1 MTKEH
6 LVVVGAGPGGYTAA
20 FYAADQGY
28 KVTLLDSSEKP
39 GGVCLHRG
47 CIPSKALLHVAGLM
61 TKVVQAKDW
70 GVDFGEPKIDLKR
83 LREWKDEISLKVSDG
98 LISLCKQRDV
108 SFINSRG
115 TFTDSNTIKLSNNS
129 SLVFDRC
136 IIATGSRPIM
146 PQKFIDNKLF
156 MMDSTE
162 ALKLSTIP
170 EKMLVV
176 GGGYIGLE
184 LGKVYSSLGSRV
196 TIVEMRDGLL
206 PNVDRDLI
214 RPLQE
219 KLSKEFEAIYLNTE
233 IVSIRE
239 SKKLG
244 HVTMVKATEQ
254 FEESFDSILMSVG
267 RRPNTDKIG
276 LECTNVQLD
285 DKGFI
290 KVDGKRQ
297 TADSKI
303 LAIGDVSGEPMLA
316 HKASHEARIAID
328 GILGK
333 DVSFNNKV
341 IPAVVFTDP
350 EVAWCGLT
358 ESDAKNNNIDVEV
371 ARFPWGASGRAHTI
385 SRTEGMTKII
395 LEPMTKRLL
404 GVGIVGHGAG
414 ELIGEG
420 VLAINMGA
428 KAEDLSNCIHPHPT
442 LSETIMESAD
452 VSMGIATHIYKRPR
466 K

>member
-83 LREWKDEISLKVSDG
+83 LREWKDEISLKISGG

-115 TFTDSNTIKLSNNS
+115 IFTDSNTIKLSNNS

-136 IIATGSRPIM
+136 IIATGSRPII
-146 PQKFIDNKLF
+146 PQKFTENKLF

-254 FEESFDSILMSVG
+254 FDESFDSILMSVG

-358 ESDAKNNNIDVEV
+358 ESDAKNNNIDVDV
-371 ARFPWGASGRAHTI
+371 ARFPWRASGRSHTI
-385 SRTEGMTKII
+385 GRTEGMTKIV
-395 LEPMTKRLL
+395 LEPKTKRLL
-404 GVGIVGHGAG
+404 GVGVVGSGAG

>member
-39 GGVCLHRG
+39 GGVCLHHG

-70 GVDFGEPKIDLKR
+70 GVDFGKPKIDLKR
-83 LREWKDEISLKVSDG
+83 LREWKDEISLKISGG

-115 TFTDSNTIKLSNNS
+115 TFTDSNTIKLLNNS

-285 DKGFI
+285 VKGFI

-297 TADSKI
+297 TSDSKI

-328 GILGK
+328 GILGN
-333 DVSFNNKV
+333 DVSFNNKI

>member
-1 MTKEH
+1 MMKEH
-6 LVVVGAGPGGYTAA
+6 LVVLGAGPGGYAAA

-47 CIPSKALLHVAGLM
+47 CIPSKALIHVAGLM
-61 TKVVQAKDW
+61 TKAVQAKDW
-70 GVDFGEPKIDLKR
+70 GIDFGEPKIDLKR
-83 LREWKDEISLKVSDG
+83 LREWKDEISLKISDG

-115 TFTDSNTIKLSNNS
+115 SFTDSNTIQLSNS
-129 SLVFDRC
+129 STLVFDRC
-136 IIATGSRPIM
+136 IIATGSRPVM
-146 PQKFIDNKLF
+146 PQKFINNKLII
-156 MMDSTE
+156 MDSTE

-196 TIVEMRDGLL
+196 TIVEMQDGLL
-206 PNVDRDLI
+206 PNVDRDLV
-214 RPLQE
+214 RPLHQ
-219 KLSKEFEAIYLNTE
+219 KLSNEFEAIYLNTE
-233 IVSIRE
+233 IISIQE
-239 SKKLG
+239 SKNLG
-244 HVTMVKATEQ
+244 HVTMVNTKEQ
-254 FEESFDSILMSVG
+254 FGDSFDSILMSVG
-267 RRPNTDKIG
+267 RRPNTDNIG
-276 LECTNVQLD
+276 LEQTNVQLD

-290 KVDGKRQ
+290 KVDEKRQ

-316 HKASHEARIAID
+316 HKASHEARIAVD
-328 GILGK
+328 GTLGK
-333 DVSFNNKV
+333 DVSFNDKN

-358 ESDAKNNNIDVEV
+358 ESYANKNNIDIEV
-371 ARFPWGASGRAHTI
+371 ARFPWRASGRAHTI
-385 SRTEGMTKII
+385 DRTEGMTKIVQ
-395 LEPMTKRLL
+395 EPRTKKLL
-404 GVGIVGHGAG
+404 GVGIVGYGAG

-420 VLAINMGA
+420 VLSINMGA

-466 K
+466 R

>member
-83 LREWKDEISLKVSDG
+83 LREWKDEISLKISGG

-285 DKGFI
+285 HKGFI

-333 DVSFNNKV
+333 DVSFDNKV

-358 ESDAKNNNIDVEV
+358 ESGAKKNNIDVEV

>member
-6 LVVVGAGPGGYTAA
+6 LVVLGAGPGGYTAA

-83 LREWKDEISLKVSDG
+83 LREWKDEISLKISGG

-115 TFTDSNTIKLSNNS
+115 TFTGSNTIKLSNNS

-371 ARFPWGASGRAHTI
+371 ARLPWGASGRAHTI

>member
-83 LREWKDEISLKVSDG
+83 LREWKDEISLKISGG

-244 HVTMVKATEQ
+244 HVTMVKATQQ
-254 FEESFDSILMSVG
+254 FDESFDSILMSVG

-350 EVAWCGLT
+350 EVAWCGLM

>member
-6 LVVVGAGPGGYTAA
+6 LVVLGAGPGGYTAA

-83 LREWKDEISLKVSDG
+83 LREWKDEISLKISGG